1 MRRNPCSS
9 AAAKAALTGF
19 AVVLATLVMP
29 ASAQKGADYRSVAEV
44 AVMYDAPAVRG
55 RKLFVAPRGM
65 PVEVVVAIE
74 GWVKVRDR
82 AGDMAWVERRAVSE
96 RRTVV
101 SVAPGAMRERADDG
115 ANVALEVAADVV
127 LELIEVPA
135 PGAPW
140 VRVKHRD
147 GATGFM
153 RTSQVWGL

>member
-1 MRRNPCSS
+1 
-9 AAAKAALTGF
+9 
-19 AVVLATLVMP
+19 
-29 ASAQKGADYRSVAEV
+29 V
-44 AVMYDAPAVRG
+44 AVLYDAPAVRG

-74 GWVKVRDR
+74 GWLKVRDR
-82 AGDMAWVERRAVSE
+82 AGDMAWIERRAVSE

-101 SVAPGAMRERADDG
+101 SAAPAAVRERAEDG
-115 ANVALEVAADVV
+115 ANAVLEVAADVV
-127 LELIEVPA
+127 LELVDVPA
-135 PGAPW
+135 AGASW